1 MQLPVSIRPKYLNP
15 GSSNAEEQHC
25 MSLTYFHG
33 QQIIAYGS
41 VHLVVIASTS
51 LNVISALDGHAS
63 DSLVTAVAWAPY
75 SGKLSSASTKLDII
89 IWEPEDGDWVKKQVI
104 NVTSKVTCMS
114 WSISDLQ
121 FCVASDNFTIYHWET
136 QSRKRKSYEPFFTSD
151 MQLSFCSY
159 SRDSRFILT
168 LTKSNQEVFVWH
180 KRADSK
186 NQYRRIPLYH
196 PSPVLNMR
204 WRTSD
209 QVHERCSFMT
219 LAQDRVVRIWT
230 ETGVNEQLA
239 FNVVAAIPSTFNSI
253 SASFITTSSR
263 LIKNNSTENQRTMK
277 TVIDTYAYG
286 HGHRPQTDLD
296 YREAK
301 VASNQ
306 ELKRNITWLL
316 TCDSENV
323 LRVWELS
330 GISISVRRTPKIKLI
345 QEIPRNSK
353 ISPGEAKNMFAV
365 CRIESQ
371 LSHLKEEE
379 EDFIGKPQSLSLIL
393 QNQKTRMIENIDVT
407 LSKNPVVQV
416 VGRTQGHTAPITS
429 IRIHQTKPFM
439 ISVDKKGVPLI
450 WKYDDTD
457 VYDPTVITKFGC
469 ELSPHLII
477 GDWNGEKQQL
487 LGFTGSYF
495 ILYDIP
501 NDPSPS
507 SNIPSTQLDPHLQLR
522 NNDNSLPLD
531 FRYCTT
537 TTSGSWFILLNTT
550 SLYVLLLN
558 NEGTNLTLVKEFNK
572 DKFVFGA
579 QAYISTLFPLDGAT
593 LYFAATADNE
603 VYTIVLENNHD
614 AEVAIHP
621 VLMMNE
627 QIVAIDYS
635 HPGFLFVI
643 TKKHIFITWRKS
655 SQSLQWEIIQ
665 TIDID
670 YEPINA
676 ASIATGLLAVISK
689 DQVHMY
695 HPSRNETAF
704 PNTYL
709 TWAHTAQCTMKNIN
723 AIEWSLDGILIVAQK
738 AKISAFTKFMD
749 SFFLQLDHIK
759 APTIHHSFASLAKPP
774 SDFSP
779 MNLYPLATS
788 GRLHLLFDMFKF
800 LNQNYGK
807 TFLLGIYT
815 DRLLKLET
823 QSEDGQPIPDAELDA
838 VFQPLIQKLE
848 TEQHDP
854 GISFEQNKQIIHLLN
869 VFKELQSEDIKALEP
884 RAQVVAR
891 CALLDDKAH
900 LPFEMIT
907 LAYQV
912 YSQMQL
918 IEALKITTWEQ
929 VEKTGIIYWCKS
941 LDDLYKILIPIA
953 VSSFEERR
961 YLSIVLLTLGR
972 KFKILQRLFAK
983 AGDDTRAQFFV
994 RDFSKPKEKKFAER
1008 NAYSALSKHDYHISA
1023 AMFFLS
1029 GQIESVVRVLLKNLG
1044 SYTLSFLACRCLDEG
1059 IGATTR
1065 QVLEEAFLPTAR
1077 ESKDLAA
1084 VEFFELIGDPNNP
1097 IELAPR
1103 MTQAI
1108 PGFFYKESAVYGDTR
1123 FNVCE
1128 TASTTLSM
1136 KTDYVKSAFFMG
1148 NQFLTLLYLPYFS
1161 STILPPE
1168 LQISNLPIHENFKDS
1183 PEFLTSFGV
1192 NFLSHTQ
1199 SQESI
1204 PRYNNQ
1210 NSFQKAPHSASMMT
1224 IGRINNNETN
1234 NDENEKKSPNENET
1248 KKKDTTKVTEK
1259 AKESKKEEEEEDSAE
1274 NPFGFT
1280 GNFIM
1285 SDDDYSDDDSSSSS
1299 SSDDDSSSDSS
1310 EEESEKPKHR
1320 DLLEER
1326 KNIYMMRQ
1334 QKFHVGKS
1342 FSRDLLESTHV
1353 DNWFNEI
1360 ILFNICRYRLE
1371 YFIQTQYHRNFV
1383 DSPDLLKVIPEIESV
1398 GPQTSSIKHQL
1409 QDYLIRSCKRR
1420 CFIFRRML
1428 LMSTESEK
1436 LHYILE
1442 VCRNISLIPDQ
1453 ILSFHISAQ
1462 QITQLAATARI
1473 LILYVNSQI
1482 IDFNKYGCFPFII
1495 AAICT
1500 ALFMYSFYYED
1511 SLMMKMLL
1519 ELDLAKLKT
1528 FPKELLDRINITNC
1542 APGQIPYDTQK
1553 IEPQGSFFSYILNH
1567 IPFKILFK
1575 GQECEEEQHLKTFI
1589 PALIDFML
1597 ISTFVD
1603 NIEQLQMH
1611 NSAEFDKMHQ
1621 FLGKLKDIYLQIFQY
1636 AVLIHPISKE
1646 IKHLS
1651 NISFQNEPDLNILY
1665 KFLLERNNKTDEI
1678 PELCISLYN
1687 KFSDAAQIQTGKHYP
1702 RSELHDSQK
1711 ILKIKAGV
1719 TGMALNHRGSR
1730 YFITT
1735 KTGLLTYSTKHLH
1748 KEEENADD
1756 DEESHFVPFTQQST
1770 QNVTIQT
1777 NNNGKKTITDR
1788 IILNIKNKNKETN
1801 IQEKKPSPIAIVAHP
1816 KEDFAVIGDESG
1828 SVYACLFNSNSH
1840 FTFQAPQTMPCSAVA
1855 LSYDGGVVGTAHGH
1869 TASLYSFFLQDNN
1882 DKPFAVYDV
1891 WGEKI
1896 TCMEFITGS
1905 GLFACGQTP
1914 SEKCKACV
1922 TFWDSLLP
1930 NNSAMIASIK
1940 YPKGVYATSMN
1951 FSMNQNMLVTGCSD
1965 GNIAIIDTRIFQ
1977 ITSTFKAH
1985 SKHVSSL
1992 KVDKNQ
1998 AICFSGGNGGKLKIW
2013 NMHDSSLLSAISF
2026 NGMKSNDC
2034 IGIDVHNDTVYTLF
2048 SDGSLYTCKF

>member
-15 GSSNAEEQHC
+15 GSSNAEEMHC

-51 LNVISALDGHAS
+51 LNVISALDGHPS
-63 DSLVTAVAWAPY
+63 DSIVTSVAWAPY

-104 NVTSKVTCMS
+104 NVASKVTCMS

-121 FCVASDNFTIYHWET
+121 FCVASDNFVIYHWET

-168 LTKSNQEVFVWH
+168 LTQSNQEVFVWH
-180 KRADSK
+180 KRPDEK

-230 ETGVNEQLA
+230 ETSVNEQLA
-239 FNVVAAIPSTFNSI
+239 FNVVAAIPSRFNSI
-253 SASFITTSSR
+253 SAAFITTSSR
-263 LIKNNSTENQRTMK
+263 LIKNNSTESQRSMK

-286 HGHRPQTDLD
+286 HGHMPPADLD

-306 ELKRNITWLL
+306 ELKRNTSWLL
-316 TCDSENV
+316 TCDSDNV

-330 GISISVRRTPKIKLI
+330 GISVSVRRTPKIRLI
-345 QEIPRNSK
+345 QEIPRNPK
-353 ISPGEAKNMFAV
+353 ISPGEAKNMFVV
-365 CRIESQ
+365 CRLESQ
-371 LSHLKEEE
+371 LSHLKEDD

-393 QNQKTRMIENIDVT
+393 QNQKTRMIENVDVT
-407 LSKNPVVQV
+407 LSKNPDVQV
-416 VGRTQGHTAPITS
+416 VGRTQGHTSPITS
-429 IRIHQTKPFM
+429 LRIHQTKPFM
-439 ISVDKKGVPLI
+439 LSIDKKGVPLI

-457 VYDPTVITKFGC
+457 VYDPTVLTKFGC

-507 SNIPSTQLDPHLQLR
+507 SIIPSMKLDPNLQLR
-522 NNDNSLPLD
+522 NNDNTLPLD

-537 TTSGSWFILLNTT
+537 TSSGSWFILLNTT
-550 SLYVLLLN
+550 SIYILLLN
-558 NEGTNLTLVKEFNK
+558 NEGTNLRLVREFKNN
-572 DKFVFGA
+572 KFVFGA
-579 QAYISTLFPLDGAT
+579 QAYISTLFPLVGAT

-603 VYTIVLENNHD
+603 IFTIVLENNTD
-614 AEVAIHP
+614 IDVAIHP

-627 QIVAIDYS
+627 PIVSIDYS

-643 TKKHIFITWRKS
+643 TKKHIFVTWRKS

-676 ASIATGLLAVISK
+676 ASIATGLFAVISK

-695 HPSRNETAF
+695 HPRRNQTPF
-704 PNTYL
+704 PSTYL
-709 TWAHTAQCTMKNIN
+709 YWDHTAQCTMKNIN
-723 AIEWSLDGILIVAQK
+723 AIEWSLDGILVVAQK
-738 AKISAFTKFMD
+738 TKISAFTKFMD

-759 APTIHHSFASLAKPP
+759 APTIHHSFAQLAKPP

-779 MNLYPLATS
+779 MNLYPIAAS
-788 GRLHLLFDMFKF
+788 GRLHLLFDMLKF
-800 LNQNYGK
+800 MNDNYGK
-807 TFLLGIYT
+807 SFLLGMYT

-823 QSEDGQPIPDAELDA
+823 QKEDQSPIPDDEIEA
-838 VFQPLIQKLE
+838 VFKPLIQKLE
-848 TEQHDP
+848 MEQYDKAFP
-854 GISFEQNKQIIHLLN
+854 IEQNKQIIHLLN
-869 VFKELQSEDIKALEP
+869 VFKELQSEDIKSLEP

-891 CALLDDKAH
+891 CALLDEKAH
-900 LPFEMIT
+900 LPFEIIT
-907 LAYQV
+907 LGYQV

-918 IEALKITTWEQ
+918 LEALKITTWEQ

-953 VSSFEERR
+953 VSCFEERR
-961 YLSIVLLTLGR
+961 YISIVLLTLGR
-972 KFKILQRLFAK
+972 KFKILQRLFSK

-994 RDFSKPKEKKFAER
+994 RDFSKPKERKFAER

-1059 IGATTR
+1059 IGQTTR
-1065 QVLEEAFLPTAR
+1065 QVLEEAFLPRAR
-1077 ESKDLAA
+1077 EAKDLAA

-1128 TASTTLSM
+1128 TANTTLSM

-1148 NQFLTLLYLPYFS
+1148 NQFLTLLYLPYFA
-1161 STILPPE
+1161 STVLPPE
-1168 LQISNLPIHENFKDS
+1168 LQISKLPIHENFKDS

-1192 NFLSHTQ
+1192 NVMSQSH
-1199 SQESI
+1199 SQNTISHFPEQ
-1204 PRYNNQ
+1204 NNHLV
-1210 NSFQKAPHSASMMT
+1210 APHSESMFIKENNASSNS
-1224 IGRINNNETN
+1224 ILTN
-1234 NDENEKKSPNENET
+1234 NSEHINQDEE
-1248 KKKDTTKVTEK
+1248 
-1259 AKESKKEEEEEDSAE
+1259 ESKHETLGIVDNTIISEEEEAKEEESAE
-1274 NPFGFT
+1274 DPFGYT
-1280 GNFIM
+1280 GNYIM
-1285 SDDDYSDDDSSSSS
+1285 SDNDYSSDDYSS
-1299 SSDDDSSSDSS
+1299 SSDDDDSSDSS
-1310 EEESEKPKHR
+1310 EEDVKPKHR

-1326 KNIYMMRQ
+1326 KNIYLMRQ
-1334 QKFHVGKS
+1334 QKCQIGKS

-1371 YFIQTQYHRNFV
+1371 YFIQTQYHKNFV
-1383 DSPDLLKVIPEIESV
+1383 DSPDLLKVIPEIELA

-1482 IDFNKYGCFPFII
+1482 IDFHKYGCFPFIV

-1511 SLMMKMLL
+1511 SVMMKLLL
-1519 ELDLAKLKT
+1519 ELDLARLKT
-1528 FPKELLDRINITNC
+1528 FPKELLDGINITNC
-1542 APGQIPYDTQK
+1542 PPGEIQYDTQK
-1553 IEPQGSFFSYILNH
+1553 IEPQGSFFSFILNNQQL
-1567 IPFKILFK
+1567 KIKFQGK
-1575 GQECEEEQHLKTFI
+1575 TSDEDQHLKTFVV
-1589 PALIDFML
+1589 ALLDFML

-1603 NIEQLQMH
+1603 NIDKLKMH
-1611 NSAEFDKMHQ
+1611 NSEEFDRMHQ
-1621 FLGKLKDIYLQIFQY
+1621 FLWKLKDIYLQIFQY
-1636 AVLIHPISKE
+1636 AVLIHPISHE
-1646 IKHLS
+1646 IRFLS
-1651 NISFQNEPDLNILY
+1651 DITFEEEKLKNLNALY
-1665 KFLLERNNKTDEI
+1665 KFLLERNNKMNEI
-1678 PELCISLYN
+1678 PTLCVNLYN
-1687 KFSDAAQIQTGKHYP
+1687 KFSDAAQIKSGKHYP
-1702 RSELHDSQK
+1702 RSELRDSHK
-1711 ILKIKAGV
+1711 IRKIKADV
-1719 TGMALNHRGSR
+1719 TSMALNHHGTH
-1730 YFITT
+1730 YFVTT
-1735 KTGLLTYSTKHLH
+1735 KTGLLSFTTQHVH
-1748 KEEENADD
+1748 KEDED
-1756 DEESHFVPFTQQST
+1756 DENNHLVSFSQSSNQDVPV
-1770 QNVTIQT
+1770 QN
-1777 NNNGKKTITDR
+1777 NNNGKKTITER
-1788 IILNIKNKNKETN
+1788 IILNNKNKSKQN
-1801 IQEKKPSPIAIVAHP
+1801 VGQEKKLSPIAIVAHP

-1828 SVYACLFNSNSH
+1828 SVYACLFNGSHSN

-1869 TASLYSFFLQDNN
+1869 TASLYSFFLQENN
-1882 DKPFAVYDV
+1882 EKPFAVYDV

-1940 YPKGVYATSMN
+1940 YPKGVYSTSMS

-1965 GNIAIIDTRIFQ
+1965 GNIAIIDTRMFQ

-1985 SKHVSSL
+1985 SKHVTSL

-2013 NMHDSSLLSAISF
+2013 NMHDSSLLSTMSF
-2026 NGMKSNDC
+2026 SGMKSNEC

-2048 SDGSLYTCKF
+2048 SDGSLYSSKF